1 MEAVKHVDKASFS
14 LLRVHGK
21 PRSQRRRP
29 LLLRE
34 KSPAAVNPLTG
45 LFNALLL
52 GADFFLII

>member
-1 MEAVKHVDKASFS
+1 MEAVKRVDKASFL

-29 LLLRE
+29 LLLRK
-34 KSPAAVNPLTG
+34 KSPATVNPLTG

-52 GADFFLII
+52 GADFFPII